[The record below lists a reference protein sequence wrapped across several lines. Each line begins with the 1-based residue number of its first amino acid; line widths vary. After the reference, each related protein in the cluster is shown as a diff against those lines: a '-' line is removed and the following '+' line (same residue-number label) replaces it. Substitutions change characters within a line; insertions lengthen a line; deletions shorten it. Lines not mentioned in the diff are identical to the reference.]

1 MKKFISVIAIVLAL
15 AMTVL
20 SLSSCV
26 NLFISEAALASIS
39 ERILEGVNKMSSATA
54 LDADMNVTTSIS
66 YSQFSFIS
74 IEIPVNIKTQF
85 NVTDKTNPSA
95 YFAMDLLVD
104 MSALQMLNSG
114 VSSNIINNQNINAE
128 IYYSDGT
135 MYFASDVMG
144 ETDKRKT
151 AVDMSVFSDF
161 TSLNIDDMHSLV
173 FFDEDMIKS
182 ASLHNGSDG
191 SLTAKVTVDSKKAL
205 KSFLIVLIGMYGDE
219 YEISSV
225 SDEEIFAMIDEA
237 GIEINDAKISITVD
251 KDNNVTNFKIS
262 GEIAVPVDENGE
274 TSMKMHLALDAD
286 FNPVG
291 DDFRVK
297 TPEDIESFED
307 SGSIERNDNTDDDD
321 CIIFI
326 PEADGT
332 YSEKDVIYSRNG
344 LLILNRDGF
353 IIAVKVDNPTSDQ
366 SSHKYTMFPESN
378 RSYYLN
384 SDGSPKQT
392 LYDALGI
399 APDDFINTAP

>member
-191 SLTAKVTVDSKKAL
+191 SLSAKGTVDRTKAL
-205 KSFLIVLIGMYGDE
+205 KSFLIVLIGM
-219 YEISSV
+219 
-225 SDEEIFAMIDEA
+225 
-237 GIEINDAKISITVD
+237 
-251 KDNNVTNFKIS
+251 
-262 GEIAVPVDENGE
+262 
-274 TSMKMHLALDAD
+274 
-286 FNPVG
+286 
-291 DDFRVK
+291 
-297 TPEDIESFED
+297 
-307 SGSIERNDNTDDDD
+307 
-321 CIIFI
+321 
-326 PEADGT
+326 
-332 YSEKDVIYSRNG
+332 
-344 LLILNRDGF
+344 
-353 IIAVKVDNPTSDQ
+353 
-366 SSHKYTMFPESN
+366 
-378 RSYYLN
+378 
-384 SDGSPKQT
+384 
-392 LYDALGI
+392 
-399 APDDFINTAP
+399 

>member
-205 KSFLIVLIGMYGDE
+205 KSFLIVLIGMYGNE

-225 SDEEIFAMIDEA
+225 SDEEVFAMIDEA

-262 GEIAVPVDENGE
+262 GEIAVPVDESGE

-297 TPEDIESFED
+297 TPEDIESFAD
-307 SGSIERNDNTDDDD
+307 SGSIKKMTTPMTT
-321 CIIFI
+321 IVS
-326 PEADGT
+326 
-332 YSEKDVIYSRNG
+332 YLSRK
-344 LLILNRDGF
+344 LMEPIL
-353 IIAVKVDNPTSDQ
+353 K
-366 SSHKYTMFPESN
+366 K
-378 RSYYLN
+378 
-384 SDGSPKQT
+384 T
-392 LYDALGI
+392 LFTPAM
-399 APDDFINTAP
+399 AC

>member
-161 TSLNIDDMHSLV
+161 TSLNIDDMRSLV

-262 GEIAVPVDENGE
+262 GEIAVPVDESGE

-307 SGSIERNDNTDDDD
+307 SGSIGKMTTPMTTIVSYLSRKLMEL
-321 CIIFI
+321 I
-326 PEADGT
+326 P
-332 YSEKDVIYSRNG
+332 K
-344 LLILNRDGF
+344 
-353 IIAVKVDNPTSDQ
+353 K
-366 SSHKYTMFPESN
+366 
-378 RSYYLN
+378 
-384 SDGSPKQT
+384 T
-392 LYDALGI
+392 LFTPAM
-399 APDDFINTAP
+399 AC

>member
-1 MKKFISVIAIVLAL
+1 
-15 AMTVL
+15 
-20 SLSSCV
+20 
-26 NLFISEAALASIS
+26 
-39 ERILEGVNKMSSATA
+39 
-54 LDADMNVTTSIS
+54 
-66 YSQFSFIS
+66 
-74 IEIPVNIKTQF
+74 
-85 NVTDKTNPSA
+85 
-95 YFAMDLLVD
+95 MDLLVD

-114 VSSNIINNQNINAE
+114 ISSNIINNQNINAE

-262 GEIAVPVDENGE
+262 GEIAVPVDESGE

-307 SGSIERNDNTDDDD
+307 SGSIGKNDNTDDDD

-353 IIAVKVDNPTSDQ
+353 IIAVKIDNPTSDQ

>member
-1 MKKFISVIAIVLAL
+1 MKKFISVIAIFLAL

-144 ETDKRKT
+144 ETD
-151 AVDMSVFSDF
+151 
-161 TSLNIDDMHSLV
+161 
-173 FFDEDMIKS
+173 
-182 ASLHNGSDG
+182 
-191 SLTAKVTVDSKKAL
+191 
-205 KSFLIVLIGMYGDE
+205 
-219 YEISSV
+219 
-225 SDEEIFAMIDEA
+225 
-237 GIEINDAKISITVD
+237 
-251 KDNNVTNFKIS
+251 
-262 GEIAVPVDENGE
+262 
-274 TSMKMHLALDAD
+274 
-286 FNPVG
+286 
-291 DDFRVK
+291 
-297 TPEDIESFED
+297 
-307 SGSIERNDNTDDDD
+307 
-321 CIIFI
+321 
-326 PEADGT
+326 
-332 YSEKDVIYSRNG
+332 
-344 LLILNRDGF
+344 
-353 IIAVKVDNPTSDQ
+353 
-366 SSHKYTMFPESN
+366 
-378 RSYYLN
+378 
-384 SDGSPKQT
+384 
-392 LYDALGI
+392 
-399 APDDFINTAP
+399 

>member
-1 MKKFISVIAIVLAL
+1 MKKFISVIAIVLVL
-15 AMTVL
+15 AMMAL

-54 LDADMNVTTSIS
+54 LDADMNVTTSVS

-74 IEIPVNIKTQF
+74 VEIPVNIKTQF

-95 YFAMDLLVD
+95 YFAMNLLVD

-114 VSSNIINNQNINAE
+114 ISSDIIDNRNINAE

-205 KSFLIVLIGMYGDE
+205 KSFLIVLIGMYGDA

-225 SDEEIFAMIDEA
+225 SDEEVFAMIDEA

-262 GEIAVPVDENGE
+262 GEIAVPVDESGE

-291 DDFRVK
+291 DDFKVK
-297 TPEDIESFED
+297 TPDDPESYKETSDSNDDNPWDADDRPTIISGTDFSDAELLGSENDCYIFEKEETYYIVRKNDSGFGEPTVFPKAIINFIFQQSPSDESF
-307 SGSIERNDNTDDDD
+307 
-321 CIIFI
+321 
-326 PEADGT
+326 
-332 YSEKDVIYSRNG
+332 VITCSDEFGEYEFR
-344 LLILNRDGF
+344 ILKEY
-353 IIAVKVDNPTSDQ
+353 IK
-366 SSHKYTMFPESN
+366 
-378 RSYYLN
+378 
-384 SDGSPKQT
+384 
-392 LYDALGI
+392 
-399 APDDFINTAP
+399 